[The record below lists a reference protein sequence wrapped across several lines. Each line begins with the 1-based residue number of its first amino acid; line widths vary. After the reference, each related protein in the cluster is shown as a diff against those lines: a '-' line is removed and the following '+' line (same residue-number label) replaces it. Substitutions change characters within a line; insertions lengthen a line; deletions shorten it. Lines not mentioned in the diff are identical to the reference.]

1 VPRIRHRPASQCAG
15 GRFRF
20 ESLPFILNVLIGLRA
35 QRRPHEHAFLAFSVL
50 ARGVHFGMLKVVN
63 HMAQMIVTRTRPAYQ
78 AYQLLYLG
86 FIIAP
91 LVAGLDKF
99 THFLT
104 DWDKYLAPAV
114 AGVLPFS
121 TTTFM
126 LFVGIVEIGAA
137 ALVAFRP
144 QIGAYVVAAWLAGI
158 VINLLLIPGYLDI
171 ALRDFG
177 LMLGALALARLSEEF
192 PEGAA

>member
-1 VPRIRHRPASQCAG
+1 
-15 GRFRF
+15 
-20 ESLPFILNVLIGLRA
+20 
-35 QRRPHEHAFLAFSVL
+35 
-50 ARGVHFGMLKVVN
+50 
-63 HMAQMIVTRTRPAYQ
+63 MAQTIITNTRPAYQ

-86 FIIAP
+86 FIVAP

-104 DWDKYLAPAV
+104 DWDKYLAPV
-114 AGVLPFS
+114 VTGLLPFS
-121 TTTFM
+121 AHTFM
-126 LFVGIVEIGAA
+126 LIVGVVEIGAA
-137 ALVAFRP
+137 VLVALRP

-158 VINLLLIPGYLDI
+158 VLNLLVLPGYFDI

-192 PEGAA
+192 AEGAA

>member
-1 VPRIRHRPASQCAG
+1 
-15 GRFRF
+15 
-20 ESLPFILNVLIGLRA
+20 
-35 QRRPHEHAFLAFSVL
+35 
-50 ARGVHFGMLKVVN
+50 
-63 HMAQMIVTRTRPAYQ
+63 MAQIIVTKARPAYQ

-86 FIIAP
+86 FIVAP

-104 DWDKYLAPAV
+104 DWEKYLAPVV
-114 AGVLPFS
+114 ADVLPFS
-121 TTTFM
+121 THTFM

-137 ALVAFRP
+137 ILVALRP

-158 VINLLLIPGYLDI
+158 VLNLLLIPAYFDV

-177 LMLGALALARLSEEF
+177 LMLGALALARLSAEF
-192 PEGAA
+192 EGGA